1 MLILQETECGD
12 KRLLKFVTGEVVI
25 EMKKDID
32 NIPFRREVA
41 EHGGTKDSV
50 LYKYLPFIMGAV
62 IGVISIVMGL
72 IPNGIRQFTGLTV
85 IGNHVGYLLGA
96 LVVAWVYHEKWLKG
110 FLLSSCMIVIANT
123 VYYAFIFAFSFFDLF
138 GGQTESYMSNLYG
151 LLTWCVIGVV
161 VGLLAAT
168 AVWMAR
174 KAKSRIL
181 HYGIFG
187 VSYVGLLGVIYL
199 YQVQFVLTLYRY
211 SAFDSPVSVRQFVG
225 GIFEVV
231 LAVVLTTVVL
241 GIGLRERIRM
251 RTCQSTNL
259 G

>member
-1 MLILQETECGD
+1 MHVKRKDTEN
-12 KRLLKFVTGEVVI
+12 KSFEK
-25 EMKKDID
+25 
-32 NIPFRREVA
+32 P
-41 EHGGTKDSV
+41 V
-50 LYKYLPFIMGAV
+50 LYKYLPFIMGLV
-62 IGVISIVMGL
+62 LGVVSIVMGL

-110 FLLSSCMIVIANT
+110 FLLSSCMIIIANA
-123 VYYAFIFAFSFFDLF
+123 VYYAFVFAFSFFDLF

-151 LLTWCVIGVV
+151 LLTWCVIGIV

-174 KAKSRIL
+174 KANARL
-181 HYGIFG
+181 LNYGIFC
-187 VSYVGLLGVIYL
+187 VSYLGMLGVIYV
-199 YQVQFVLTLYRY
+199 YNVRFVLTLYRF
-211 SAFDSPVSVRQFVG
+211 SAFDSPLSVRQFVG
-225 GIFEVV
+225 SIFEVV
-231 LAVVLTTVVL
+231 FAVVLTTVVL

-251 RTCQSTNL
+251 RRCQSTNL